1 MVWALGTDVVM
12 ENVVVTGV
20 EYAEPVG
27 VNVAVTGMVFS
38 PSEQETVEVKVS
50 VVVVVTGAAF
60 VEIQVS
66 V

>member
-1 MVWALGTDVVM
+1 M